1 MHDHA
6 KHAPHAHAHAGH
18 DHDHTRDAKPAQLA
32 KALAITGAFL
42 VVEVI
47 GGILT
52 GVLMGL
58 INGVNITFLRLPPF
72 IATLAMMMIA
82 GGLALVISGVAPIYF
97 STSAPDFKKIALG
110 VIIPGIPNA
119 VLVAAVLAIIAY
131 LVLSKT
137 LLGRYTFAIGSNEE
151 ATRLSGVNTRR
162 WTILIYMFAGAFTG
176 VAGIVI
182 ATLGPGPAFALNAA
196 SFVVVVGALAL
207 VRARSVANTVT
218 TRLVSGFVEAV
229 RYIPTQP
236 GIAVVVVMLQR
247 EVAGR
252 ICARAG
258 DSDYSALS
266 VIVSAGFDA
275 SPGFMV
281 GPNHFFPRPKV
292 ESQVVRLVP
301 KISPIPAGEMELFKA
316 VVSCAFHQRRKVLG
330 NSLIHLPRIDR
341 ELLEGLALRASID
354 IRRRP
359 QEVSPAPVSYT
370 HLTLPTIY
378 SV

>member
-1 MHDHA
+1 MSQTTTSPA
-6 KHAPHAHAHAGH
+6 KSPARSKSGLQQTVWAFASLVALVIGFSFLAPNFFQTGN
-18 DHDHTRDAKPAQLA
+18 L
-32 KALAITGAFL
+32 LAILQAAVVPGVLAVGVTLIIITGGIDLSIGTGMALCAVMTGVFVTNMGL
-42 VVEVI
+42 PVWVGVI

-119 VLVAAVLAIIAY
+119 VLVTAVLAIIAY

-182 ATLGPGPAFALNAA
+182 ASRLDSAQPQIGTGYELQAIAAVIIGGTSLLGGRGSILGTVIGALIMSVLVNGLRIM
-196 SFVVVVGALAL
+196 SIQPEWQNIVVGVVVLLAVFL
-207 VRARSVANTVT
+207 DSLRNR
-218 TRLVSGFVEAV
+218 
-229 RYIPTQP
+229 
-236 GIAVVVVMLQR
+236 QR
-247 EVAGR
+247 
-252 ICARAG
+252 
-258 DSDYSALS
+258 
-266 VIVSAGFDA
+266 
-275 SPGFMV
+275 
-281 GPNHFFPRPKV
+281 
-292 ESQVVRLVP
+292 
-301 KISPIPAGEMELFKA
+301 
-316 VVSCAFHQRRKVLG
+316 
-330 NSLIHLPRIDR
+330 
-341 ELLEGLALRASID
+341 
-354 IRRRP
+354 
-359 QEVSPAPVSYT
+359 T
-370 HLTLPTIY
+370 
-378 SV
+378 